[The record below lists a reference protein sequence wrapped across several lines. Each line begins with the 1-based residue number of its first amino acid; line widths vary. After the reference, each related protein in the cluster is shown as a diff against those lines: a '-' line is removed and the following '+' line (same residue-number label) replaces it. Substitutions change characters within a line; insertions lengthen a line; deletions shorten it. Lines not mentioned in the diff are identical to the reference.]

1 MSPPASLSMAAW
13 MMRSAAESGRPRGN
27 IPQRRPGAI
36 GGGDMGG
43 VFEERI
49 RRNRQPDEAVRYH
62 HRAVPRGI
70 ARGPGQL
77 LEGQQLIDEAVV
89 ELHRFAQLRRYT
101 VEHHHDHGKKD
112 ADEGFEEVLIES
124 LAAGLPQGHGF
135 VKRPQLAKRIK
146 AVYAV
151 CECSQRPYRRL
162 RPWKARIARRKS
174 TLRNAGQ
181 FTSEK

>member
-1 MSPPASLSMAAW
+1 MAAW

-27 IPQRRPGAI
+27 ILQRRPGAI

-49 RRNRQPDEAVRYH
+49 RRNRQPD
-62 HRAVPRGI
+62 GI